1 MLQPSSS
8 GAPASISLP
17 LSTTAVTDTRS
28 DSPRSVISSALKTMA
43 NGEPATCSA
52 GSKPGD
58 ASKLLAEIEWLSKEA
73 SDARAKSDLWCRLR
87 GQISSCFCDPG
98 EVRVLARK
106 LDLDIPEGKLPTEE
120 LCQVKIHELTE
131 YARRQEE
138 KVDNIKAAHPEL
150 DPASANA
157 PTPYEYAS
165 SDPGDDGEETMKDL
179 ERRRAELTAPA
190 TFGLLKSLSTDR
202 RL

>member
-1 MLQPSSS
+1 MLQPFSPGVSPS
-8 GAPASISLP
+8 NSRPPSPA
-17 LSTTAVTDTRS
+17 AVTDTRS
-28 DSPRSVISSALKTMA
+28 DSPGSVISSALETMA
-43 NGEPATCSA
+43 NGECATSSA
-52 GSKPGD
+52 GSKPTH
-58 ASKLLAEIEWLSKEA
+58 ASKLLAKIEWLSKEA
-73 SDARAKSDLWCRLR
+73 SDARAESDVWRCLR
-87 GQISSCFCDPG
+87 DQISSYFCDPG
-98 EVRVLARK
+98 EVLVLARK
-106 LDLDIPEGKLPTEE
+106 LDLDIPIGKRPTEE

-131 YARRQEE
+131 YARRQEK